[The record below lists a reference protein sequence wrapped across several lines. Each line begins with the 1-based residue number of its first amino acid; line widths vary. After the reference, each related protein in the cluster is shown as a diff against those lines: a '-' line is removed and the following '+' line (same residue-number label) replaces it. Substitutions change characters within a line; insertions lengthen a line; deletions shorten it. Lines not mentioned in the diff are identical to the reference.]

1 MKNPSSSIHSKFT
14 ASAKKLF
21 FSAFLAAMF
30 ASPMA
35 AQNAVSDTRG
45 VVTFGVKAGINY
57 ANVWDE
63 KGQDF
68 EADSKVG
75 FAGGAFIGIPFT
87 ELIGLQPEFL
97 ISQKGFQG
105 SGSLLGQPYSF
116 SKTSTYLDIPIFLEL
131 KPSKFVSIVL
141 GPQYSYLLQEKRTYT
156 IGNITQEQQTEF
168 AKDDMRKSLFGFVFG
183 ADLNLEHFVISG
195 RAGWDFLANHADG
208 SSSTPRYKNQWLQF
222 TLGYKI

>member
-1 MKNPSSSIHSKFT
+1 MENPSSFIQESMRTT
-14 ASAKKLF
+14 ARKLMLT
-21 FSAFLAAMF
+21 AFVASFF
-30 ASPMA
+30 ASPLL
-35 AQNAVSDTRG
+35 AQDATTDTRG
-45 VVTFGVKAGINY
+45 VVTFGVKAGLNY

-68 EADSKVG
+68 EADPKVG

-87 ELIGLQPEFL
+87 DLIGLQPEIL

-116 SKTSTYLDIPIFLEL
+116 SKTSTFLDIPIFLEL

-156 IGNITQEQQTEF
+156 IGSISNEQESEF

-195 RAGWDFLANHADG
+195 RAGWDFLANHSDG